1 MKRGWN
7 ILFLNYIKIK
17 QTILVSYNFKAALD
31 YSLLYID
38 QYSFNVMILLW
49 KNIFNTKVES
59 NLEQANRL

>member
-38 QYSFNVMILLW
+38 QYSFNVMILL
-49 KNIFNTKVES
+49 
-59 NLEQANRL
+59 